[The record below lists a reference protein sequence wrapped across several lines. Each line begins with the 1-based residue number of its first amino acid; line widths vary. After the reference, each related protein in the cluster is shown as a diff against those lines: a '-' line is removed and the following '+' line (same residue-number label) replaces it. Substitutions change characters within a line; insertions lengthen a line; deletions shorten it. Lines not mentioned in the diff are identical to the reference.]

1 MIDPVTACQAL
12 TLGRELI
19 GLLQGKPSGTTSE
32 KPFGTLLSNQV
43 QGAQPVSAPP
53 TVMSRVEE
61 LAQQLLQNPA
71 LRSAAVPNGFS
82 VALLPDNSAL
92 VRAEDGS
99 QWTIGAGD
107 STVRGLREAVAQMRL
122 GQPGAAP
129 AEGVMALRVSA
140 SGRAAILG

>member
-1 MIDPVTACQAL
+1 MIDPITACQAV
-12 TLGRELI
+12 TLGRELV
-19 GLLQGKPSGTTSE
+19 GLLQGKPSGSPSD

-43 QGAQPVSAPP
+43 QGAQPAAAAP
-53 TVMSRVEE
+53 TAMNRVEE

-71 LRSAAVPNGFS
+71 LRSGAAAAGVS

-92 VRAEDGS
+92 VRAEDGT

-107 STVRGLREAVAQMRL
+107 STVRGLRDAMAQMRL

-129 AEGVMALRVSA
+129 ADGVMALRISA

>member
-1 MIDPVTACQAL
+1 MIDPLTACQAVS
-12 TLGRELI
+12 LGRELV
-19 GLLQGKPSGTTSE
+19 GLLQGKNSGTTPE
-32 KPFGTLLSNQV
+32 KPFGTVLANHV
-43 QGAQPVSAPP
+43 QGPQPVASSP
-53 TVMSRVEE
+53 TVMNRVEE

-71 LRSAAVPNGFS
+71 LRSAAVPGGVS

-92 VRAEDGS
+92 VRAEDGT

-129 AEGVMALRVSA
+129 AEGVMALRISA